1 MSWGPS
7 VATCDCSEQQD
18 SCSLVSLCLYLM
30 RDLGG
35 YLRLGLSN
43 TDNWLLKHL
52 KLFRSEWKFSAV
64 IGIVYMPMFMNSG
77 ANLQTPEQAATIYKL
92 QTLEIS
98 HTKARG

>member
-1 MSWGPS
+1 
-7 VATCDCSEQQD
+7 
-18 SCSLVSLCLYLM
+18 M

-52 KLFRSEWKFSAV
+52 ELFRSEWKFSAV

-77 ANLQTPEQAATIYKL
+77 ADLALEFKPRRAIFATKNVCKNLIANVQLEAMGQEQVVPKW
-92 QTLEIS
+92 
-98 HTKARG
+98 